1 MIRLNIYI
9 QTNMWYS
16 KYTNY
21 IHIVHIQLNCEELRG
36 EVQYVQSQGGQ
47 TSSYLVVEGSWNKLQ
62 LVFISTDIHIQ
73 SSYYIH
79 SIICVAVSDGL
90 STINLSFGYWTC
102 HAIMNIK
109 QVEHGYFSFTTK
121 LFGIHII
128 NFVKLFVKS
137 QIIPNELQKWG
148 NTIQLN

>member
-1 MIRLNIYI
+1 MIGLNIYTYI

-16 KYTNY
+16 KYTSY

-62 LVFISTDIHIQ
+62 LVFISTDIHIE

-90 STINLSFGYWTC
+90 SIINLSFGYWTC
-102 HAIMNIK
+102 HAIMNLM

-121 LFGIHII
+121 LFAMYII
-128 NFVKLFVKS
+128 IFVKFIVKS
-137 QIIPNELQKWG
+137 QIIPNRLQ
-148 NTIQLN
+148 N